1 MSEYV
6 EEPVAVEEQ
15 PTDTE
20 EAPVEETP
28 VEEAVEESAPVEEE
42 APVEEAPVEEAPVEE
57 APVEEAPVEEAPVS
71 TQEVVQNVQEMLT
84 TEPAVSSD
92 SASLEERVKVL
103 EERLEGLVQIL
114 KESWISNSKQG
125 KCRESLNNKLSFIN

>member
-28 VEEAVEESAPVEEE
+28 VEEESAPAEEAPVEEP
-42 APVEEAPVEEAPVEE
+42 APVEEAPVEEPVPVEESAPVEE
-57 APVEEAPVEEAPVS
+57 APIEEAPVS

-103 EERLEGLVQIL
+103 EERLEKL
-114 KESWISNSKQG
+114 ISTIKSTDRHRPTYLYQL
-125 KCRESLNNKLSFIN
+125 RDYI